1 MTDTAVIAL
10 PHALSGGE
18 RIARALGADLVP
30 YSGDAFRAAFSRY
43 RRIVAL
49 MAAGIAVRQLAPLI
63 RSKWEDPAVV
73 VVSPDLAHAVPI
85 LSGHHGGNALAQEL
99 QALLGIQAVIT
110 TATEAAGR
118 ESVEGIAAREGC
130 TVLNR
135 ASTRAANAAMLEGDV
150 PLYAISGPGVV
161 IAGPAVSIL
170 LRGGE
175 YVVGVG
181 CRRGVPRD
189 EVLSALSQGL
199 KDAGIGPDAVLAYA
213 TTERKR
219 DEPGLAGAVAALS
232 GNLVFLQDAQIN
244 AQPPGTP
251 SAAVRLGLQGVAE
264 PCALAL
270 SGRKEIVMEKRT
282 YGRVTVAVA
291 R

>member
-1 MTDTAVIAL
+1 MTGTVVIAM
-10 PHALSGGE
+10 PHALGNGE
-18 RIARALGADLVP
+18 LIARTLGADLVP
-30 YSGDAFRAAFSRY
+30 YSGDAFRDAFSRY

-63 RSKWEDPAVV
+63 QSKWEDPAVV
-73 VVSPDLAHAVPI
+73 VVSPDLAHAIPI
-85 LSGHHGGNALAQEL
+85 LGGHHGGNALAREL
-99 QALLGIQAVIT
+99 QACLGIQAVIT

-135 ASTRAANAAMLEGDV
+135 TSTRAANAAMLEGDV
-150 PLYAISGPGVV
+150 PLYAIPGPGVV
-161 IAGPAVSIL
+161 IAGPSVSIL

-175 YVVGVG
+175 YVVGIG
-181 CRRGVPRD
+181 CRRGVSRD
-189 EVLSALSQGL
+189 EVLSALSKGL
-199 KDAGIGPDAVLAYA
+199 RDAGIGPDSVLAYA

-219 DEPGLAGAVAALS
+219 GESALSEAVSALS

-251 SAAVRLGLQGVAE
+251 SAAARLGLQGVAE
-264 PCALAL
+264 PCARAL
-270 SGRKEIVMEKRT
+270 SGRKEIVMAKRA